1 MSSIAIEF
9 ATALGTVNRPSAFFI
24 AGTQQML
31 APGLTVD
38 GIGPIALP
46 LLPVQAEQLIAAAER
61 APYGRGEDTLTDI
74 AVRRTWQIGADR
86 VRIMGKH
93 WPDTIGAI
101 VARVAEGLGVEGP
114 VEAELYKL
122 LIYDRGSFFVPH
134 RDTEKVSRMF
144 ATLVLALP
152 SVSEG
157 GELIVRHKDREARL
171 DLHCED
177 QSDLAFAAFYA
188 DCVHEVL
195 PVIKGH
201 RLVLVYN
208 LVRRRAGRLPKIP
221 DYDAEQEAV
230 AALLKR
236 WADAP
241 RLPGETE
248 PEKLIYT
255 LEHAYTPADLGF
267 QTLKGA
273 DAGIAPVVVA
283 AAERAGCE
291 VHLALITIEES
302 GSAEATGG
310 SRHYRRGRS
319 HDDDDEAEEEFEVVE
334 VSDRRAV
341 ASHWRRPDGD
351 PSPLAELP
359 IMEAEFSPPAS
370 FEELEPDEEHFHEA
384 TGNEGASYERTYR
397 RAALILWPRDR
408 LLAVINQAGLGVT
421 LPFLAGLADRWTA
434 NGDSATLDQ
443 ARVLSEHM
451 LSGWP
456 KGEWYPRRDN
466 DLTDAGRFL
475 NLLRRLKDA
484 SGLEAFLIVIAGHR
498 GFDIGDCAAIAG
510 ALRTLPPDRAAPLA
524 TSLIESAAEPALAAC
539 ANLLVRLTTS
549 NPTLA
554 LGAAR
559 TLVAALPGGPARS
572 SATQTWRRGPG
583 VKADFIVDLFT
594 ALGRI
599 DTTLA
604 AASVDQVLKWPAT
617 YDLDTVLIPAM
628 GALRGSPQTGRQ
640 AAVQRLRDACV
651 AHLDA
656 RIAQPLEPPG
666 DWRRDN
672 TVGCHCK
679 DCQALAAFLGDAAQ
693 KVWVFAAAEPRRRHV
708 ELTIRNAVCDVSMAT
723 ERRGSPHRLICT
735 KNQASYDRRRRQRAN
750 DLTERERLIG

>member
-1 MSSIAIEF
+1 
-9 ATALGTVNRPSAFFI
+9 
-24 AGTQQML
+24 ML
-31 APGLTVD
+31 APGLVVG

-46 LLPVQAEQLIAAAER
+46 LLAVQAEQLIAAAER

-86 VRIMGKH
+86 VRITGKH
-93 WPDTIGAI
+93 WPGTIKAI
-101 VARVAEGLGVEGP
+101 VARVAGALGVDGP

-122 LIYDRGSFFVPH
+122 LIYDQGSFFVPH

-177 QSDLAFAAFYA
+177 QSDVAFAAFYA

-195 PVIKGH
+195 PVTNGY

-208 LVRRRAGRLPKIP
+208 LVRRGAGQLPRVP
-221 DYDAEQEAV
+221 NYDAAQEAV

-236 WADAP
+236 WVDAP
-241 RLPGETE
+241 RSPGATE

-255 LEHAYTPADLGF
+255 MEHAYTPAELGF
-267 QTLKGA
+267 KTLKGA

-283 AAERAGCE
+283 AAQRSGCE

-302 GSAEATGG
+302 GSAERTGG
-310 SRHYRRGRS
+310 RSRYRRGHY
-319 HDDDDEAEEEFEVVE
+319 HDNDEEAEEEFEVME

-341 ASHWRRPDGD
+341 ASHWRHPDGD
-351 PSPLAELP
+351 PSPLTELP
-359 IMEAEFSPPAS
+359 IMEAEFSPPVS
-370 FEELEPDEEHFHEA
+370 FEELEPDDEHFHEA
-384 TGNEGASYERTYR
+384 IGNEGASYERTYR

-408 LLAVINQAGLGVT
+408 LLAVISQAGLGVT
-421 LPFLAGLADRWTA
+421 LPFLASLADRWSA
-434 NGDSATLDQ
+434 NGDNATLDQ
-443 ARVLSEHM
+443 ARVLSERM

-456 KGEWYPRRDN
+456 KGEWYPHRDN
-466 DLTDAGRFL
+466 ELTDGGRFL
-475 NLLRRLKDA
+475 SLLRRLKDA
-484 SGLEAFLIVIAGHR
+484 FGLEAFLIVITGRH

-510 ALRTLPPDRAAPLA
+510 ALRALPLDRAAPLA
-524 TSLIESAAEPALAAC
+524 TSLIEGAAAPALGAC
-539 ANLLVRLTTS
+539 ANLLSRLSTP

-559 TLVAALPGGPARS
+559 ALVASLPGCPARG
-572 SATQTWRRGPG
+572 SATQTWRRGPD
-583 VKADFIVDLFT
+583 VRADFIINLFT

-604 AASVDQVLKWPAT
+604 AASVDHVLQWPET

-628 GALRGSPQTGRQ
+628 RTLRGSPQMARQ

-708 ELTIRNAVCDVSMAT
+708 ELTIRNAVCDVDVTT

-735 KNQASYDRRRRQRAN
+735 KNRASYDRRRVQRAN
-750 DLTERERLIG
+750 DLAEHKRLTG